1 VQRRAAALLARPE
14 DRAGKPRRPG
24 EQPLSLAPGR
34 DHDRPLQQ
42 LPDNPEGKVTLEL
55 AADGSQPAQ
64 APLARRFAR
73 GLEQLALA
81 DPRRPLDHQHAPG
94 ARARRV
100 DQRGDLRQFGIAL
113 EHGSPGQTYAPS
125 RLLARAADA
134 TADSFGRPGQTLVAT
149 PDAQRAPRRDARGV
163 TRPPHRTRLTLE
175 IESTGGQIKGY
186 LEDAAGRRQPFAG
199 WLELAAALEA
209 ALPELAPYERGS
221 PNAGP
226 ARTGARPTTVIDE
239 PVPVIP
245 CANGKSVMSTFTL
258 TRTVTTF
265 FDQDG
270 TPLREVRQARVAGRV
285 SSKDGSRSVPYGGRI
300 HRVFDFAT
308 GLVTVTGRSLFADSP
323 GPDAA
328 TAGRYVFDPE
338 TDSFVLERGRTPT
351 ESERQI
357 CAYLY
362 PDS

>member
-1 VQRRAAALLARPE
+1 MTGARELRRGLTPERIAHEPADRGNRERRRAQHARQRRAPDRTDEIDLGDRLALAQRDREHDWHALKAAGEVRQPAQRRRVRPMRVIDRQQQRPLGGKVGREPVEAVQPRVQRRAAALLARPE
-14 DRAGKPRRPG
+14 DRAGKPGRPG

-34 DHDRPLQQ
+34 DHDRPVQQ

-64 APLARRFAR
+64 ARLARRFAR

-113 EHGSPGQTYAPS
+113 EHGSPGQTYAPA

-163 TRPPHRTRLTLE
+163 TRPLHRTRLTLE

-226 ARTGARPTTVIDE
+226 ARTGARPTTVDS
-239 PVPVIP
+239 
-245 CANGKSVMSTFTL
+245 NKL
-258 TRTVTTF
+258 
-265 FDQDG
+265 
-270 TPLREVRQARVAGRV
+270 
-285 SSKDGSRSVPYGGRI
+285 GG
-300 HRVFDFAT
+300 
-308 GLVTVTGRSLFADSP
+308 GLS
-323 GPDAA
+323 
-328 TAGRYVFDPE
+328 
-338 TDSFVLERGRTPT
+338 
-351 ESERQI
+351 
-357 CAYLY
+357 
-362 PDS
+362 